1 MIKVSPLPGDHH
13 SSQTTVVVELTG
25 TFSSLELRIILIFFR
40 HALPDFQYTT
50 VLRAIYS
57 TLDLSLHY
65 ILVHWLERQADYI
78 MKGSRSTFK
87 IVYLL
92 YEDTVFWISET

>member
-1 MIKVSPLPGDHH
+1 MIKVSPLPGEHH
-13 SSQTTVVVELTG
+13 SSQTTVVVGLTG
-25 TFSSLELRIILIFFR
+25 TFSLLELRIILSFFWVCSPIFSIRDCAEGDLFDITSFA
-40 HALPDFQYTT
+40 ALY
-50 VLRAIYS
+50 
-57 TLDLSLHY
+57 
-65 ILVHWLERQADYI
+65 LVHWLERQADYI